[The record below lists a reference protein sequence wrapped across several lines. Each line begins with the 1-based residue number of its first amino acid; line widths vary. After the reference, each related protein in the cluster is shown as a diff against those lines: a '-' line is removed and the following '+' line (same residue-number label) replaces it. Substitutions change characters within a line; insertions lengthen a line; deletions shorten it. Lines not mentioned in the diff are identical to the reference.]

1 MDSLPVI
8 QEKLYLELT
17 LLAKDMENYYHILLK
32 ENDLIH
38 QKESAGLIELK
49 NTMTLTEEALN
60 GRLEK
65 TLYAAALYL
74 ALKIKEPSNRIN
86 ETLELDALWKILEHP
101 LLNEPFVK
109 KQLSELSLLKERL
122 ALLTT
127 WNREIKEK
135 GTCS

>member
-1 MDSLPVI
+1 MDPLPII

-38 QKESAGLIELK
+38 QKECAGLLELK

-74 ALKIKEPSNRIN
+74 ALKIKDPSSCIK
-86 ETLELDALWKILEHP
+86 ESLELDALWRILEHP
-101 LLNEPFVK
+101 ILDEPFVK
-109 KQLSELSLLKERL
+109 KQLSELNLLKERL
-122 ALLTT
+122 ALLST

-135 GTCS
+135 GPCP

>member
-1 MDSLPVI
+1 MDSLPVT

-38 QKESAGLIELK
+38 QKENGCLVELK
-49 NTMTLTEEALN
+49 NTMALTEEALN
-60 GRLEK
+60 ERLEK
-65 TLYAAALYL
+65 ALYAAALYL
-74 ALKIKEPSNRIN
+74 ALKIKERSSSSK
-86 ETLELDALWKILEHP
+86 ETLELDALWKILDHP
-101 LLNEPFVK
+101 LLDEPFVK
-109 KQLSELSLLKERL
+109 KQLSDLNLLKERL

-135 GTCS
+135 GPCP